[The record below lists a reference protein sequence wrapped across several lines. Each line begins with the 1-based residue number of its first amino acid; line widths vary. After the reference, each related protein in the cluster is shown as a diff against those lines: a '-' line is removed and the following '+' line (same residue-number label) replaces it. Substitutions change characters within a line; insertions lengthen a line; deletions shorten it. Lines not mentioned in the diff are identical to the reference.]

1 MKKLLFAMLVYATGI
16 QISTAQDCGQFINAV
31 NGKKLIYTNL
41 DPKGKEQGRVSYTT
55 TKVNATTVNFHSEIT
70 DKNGKTSGSGDS
82 QVICDGA
89 SLSVDMKSFVPPGS
103 SKQFSNMTMQA
114 DGKYLMYPIKLSA
127 GQTLQDGSAD
137 ITVDNNGSHFADILI
152 DITNR
157 KVEQQESVT
166 TDAGSFDCFR
176 ITYDISVKAKV
187 MGIGI
192 PVNMHVIEWFS
203 PKIGRTV
210 KSETYSKGGKLA
222 GTMQLVSIN

>member
-1 MKKLLFAMLVYATGI
+1 
-16 QISTAQDCGQFINAV
+16 
-31 NGKKLIYTNL
+31 
-41 DPKGKEQGRVSYTT
+41 
-55 TKVNATTVNFHSEIT
+55 
-70 DKNGKTSGSGDS
+70 
-82 QVICDGA
+82 
-89 SLSVDMKSFVPPGS
+89 
-103 SKQFSNMTMQA
+103 MTMQA

-203 PKIGRTV
+203 SKIGRTV